1 MKRII
6 ACALTLILLICA
18 LTSCGATYEKNVWFS
33 EEKLEECLV
42 VGLPGIT
49 RSIVK
54 CDDQDVY
61 VSMPD
66 AELKA
71 YIGSVYEFLK
81 AQDFMY
87 LGTRGEQAFSFK
99 GLFTRYYFKPVE
111 DLDDFW
117 VNGDWI
123 FVYSDGSVDEDGDVI
138 FCILTIYDYGKRT
151 LTYGRNKEFSY
162 NVKISLRR
170 QSEAPLS
177 GGYVLEEEHE
187 HAVGEWVAQDDKT
200 HHFEY
205 SCGCWYPETEK
216 EHVNYD
222 EDAFCDVCGYDFTE
236 GLVEVNP

>member
-81 AQDFMY
+81 AQEFMY

-99 GLFTRYYFKPVE
+99 GLFTQYYFKPVE

-177 GGYVLEEEHE
+177 GGYVLENNEI
-187 HAVGEWVAQDDKT
+187 
-200 HHFEY
+200 
-205 SCGCWYPETEK
+205 
-216 EHVNYD
+216 
-222 EDAFCDVCGYDFTE
+222 EDGIEARA
-236 GLVEVNP
+236 

>member
-6 ACALTLILLICA
+6 ACALVLILLICA
-18 LTSCGATYEKNVWFS
+18 LTSCGASYEENVWFS
-33 EEKLEECLV
+33 EEKLEERLV

-49 RSIVK
+49 RSIIK

-71 YIGSVYEFLK
+71 YIEGVYEFLK

-99 GLFTRYYFKPVE
+99 GLFTQYYFKPVE

-138 FCILTIYDYGKRT
+138 FCILTIYDYGKST
-151 LTYGRNKEFSY
+151 LTYGRNKEFTY

-177 GGYVLEEEHE
+177 GGYVLETNEI
-187 HAVGEWVAQDDKT
+187 
-200 HHFEY
+200 
-205 SCGCWYPETEK
+205 
-216 EHVNYD
+216 
-222 EDAFCDVCGYDFTE
+222 EDGIEARA
-236 GLVEVNP
+236 

>member
-1 MKRII
+1 MKRTIT
-6 ACALTLILLICA
+6 CLSMLILLICA
-18 LTSCGATYEKNVWFS
+18 LTSCGASYEENVWFS
-33 EEKLEECLV
+33 DEKLEECLV

-71 YIGSVYEFLK
+71 YIESVYEFLK
-81 AQDFMY
+81 AQEFMY

-99 GLFTRYYFKPVE
+99 GLFTQYYFKPVE

-123 FVYSDGSVDEDGDVI
+123 FVYSDGSTDENGDVI
-138 FCILTIYDYGKRT
+138 FCILTIYDYGKST
-151 LTYGRNKEFSY
+151 LTYGRNKKFTY
-162 NVKISLRR
+162 NVKISPRR

-177 GGYVLEEEHE
+177 GGYVLENNEI
-187 HAVGEWVAQDDKT
+187 
-200 HHFEY
+200 
-205 SCGCWYPETEK
+205 
-216 EHVNYD
+216 
-222 EDAFCDVCGYDFTE
+222 EDGIEARA
-236 GLVEVNP
+236 